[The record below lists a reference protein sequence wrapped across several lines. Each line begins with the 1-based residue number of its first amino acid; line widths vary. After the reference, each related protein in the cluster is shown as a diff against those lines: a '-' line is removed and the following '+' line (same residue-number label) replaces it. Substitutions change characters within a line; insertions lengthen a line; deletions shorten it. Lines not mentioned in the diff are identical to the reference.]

1 MKFPRN
7 ARIFQGRLDATPFV
21 TVLFLVVMFV
31 VLGSLVYTPG
41 IPVPLQLPV
50 ADNFPGAEGR
60 TVAVAVDATGGLY
73 FENQPIDEAALKSR
87 LQEAVKQSHEPLT
100 LVLRPDRD
108 ADSGRLIQICDIARQ
123 AGVTQALIAT
133 LPRLFQSPASGPTIT
148 TPAGTAGGKPQ

>member
-31 VLGSLVYTPG
+31 VLGSLIYTPG

-60 TVAVAVDATGGLY
+60 TVAVAVDAGGGLY
-73 FENQPIDEAALKSR
+73 FENQPIDDAALKAR
-87 LQEAVKQSHEPLT
+87 LQAEVKESREPLT
-100 LVLRPDRD
+100 LVVRPDRD
-108 ADSGRLIQICDIARQ
+108 VDTGRLVQLCDLARE
-123 AGVTQALIAT
+123 AGVHQALVAT
-133 LPRLFQSPASGPTIT
+133 LPRLFDVPALTQDAKRP
-148 TPAGTAGGKPQ
+148 